1 MGTIERIC
9 LGGVFEYRGFL
20 GLLPEIETLLN
31 AGLHPMGNKKVRRTK
46 RYVLS
51 VIGWSFFNFSAIQV
65 QRTIKNDATY
75 IQ

>member
-9 LGGVFEYRGFL
+9 LGGIFEYRDYL
-20 GLLPEIETLLN
+20 GLLPEIETLLS
-31 AGLHPMGNKKVRRTK
+31 AGLHPMGNKKGQTNEKIR
-46 RYVLS
+46 
-51 VIGWSFFNFSAIQV
+51 FFGYRLEFFKFSAIQV

>member
-9 LGGVFEYRGFL
+9 LGGIFEYRDYL
-20 GLLPEIETLLN
+20 DVLPEIETLLN
-31 AGLHPMGNKKVRRTK
+31 AGLHSVGNKKVGQTK
-46 RYVLS
+46 RCVLS
-51 VIGWSFFNFSAIQV
+51 VIGWSFFNCSAIQV